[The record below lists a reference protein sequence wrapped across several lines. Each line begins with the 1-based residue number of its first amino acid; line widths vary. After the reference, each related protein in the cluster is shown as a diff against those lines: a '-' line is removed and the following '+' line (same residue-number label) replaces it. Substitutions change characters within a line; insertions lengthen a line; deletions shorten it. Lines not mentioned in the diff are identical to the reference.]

1 LEEAESGLIQHTERI
16 LAQGHA
22 GPNRREQERR
32 GRREGGGKGGSVR
45 LSRMRKVKFSSR
57 KKKWFLFG
65 GWGRNGRKKKKVPES
80 LTAFFVE
87 KQGSPLGLYQVG
99 FTSWMV

>member
-32 GRREGGGKGGSVR
+32 GRRERGGREAEMFDQECGRSSPQGERSGFVSLWGLARDLAEEKKGPWYGVR
-45 LSRMRKVKFSSR
+45 A
-57 KKKWFLFG
+57 LF
-65 GWGRNGRKKKKVPES
+65 
-80 LTAFFVE
+80 AE
-87 KQGSPLGLYQVG
+87 KQGSPL
-99 FTSWMV
+99 